1 MNRSLV
7 LRYRMYLIFGTAAPL
22 LRELLDVEDV
32 TDYVDSVYTRE
43 QVCSCVQAV
52 CGQVPAALLAEC
64 NWKSDENPLRR
75 EPTRAKLD
83 GDNISMRMWY
93 LSKTLKR
100 VCGRC
105 REGSQERALVM
116 IPARTSSTFA

>member
-7 LRYRMYLIFGTAAPL
+7 LRYRMYLIFGTATPL

-43 QVCSCVQAV
+43 QVCSCGQAV
-52 CGQVPAALLAEC
+52 RGQVPAALLAEC
-64 NWKSDENPLRR
+64 NWKSDESPLRR
-75 EPTRAKLD
+75 ELTRAKLD
-83 GDNISMRMWY
+83 GDNISMRIWY

-100 VCGRC
+100 VCARC
-105 REGSQERALVM
+105 RGG
-116 IPARTSSTFA
+116 IARKRPCDDPCTY